1 MEMIVIVASGIFVL
15 IVLTSLYL
23 KRKSIKAFFDSIE
36 RRKEW
41 ARKRH
46 LFLNNMNEGVNPF
59 TGYQLVSYSI
69 NGKRN
74 EKAIMAYNIPLEDL
88 NCRNKWRTYLNNDL
102 NKFIETLRSHEFKM
116 LEISDCNGSKRIV
129 RL

>member
-1 MEMIVIVASGIFVL
+1 MIVIVASGIFVL

-23 KRKSIKAFFDSIE
+23 RRKSIKAFFDSIE

-41 ARKRH
+41 ARKRL
-46 LFLNNMNEGVNPF
+46 LFLDNMNEGVNPF

-74 EKAIMAYNIPLEDL
+74 EKAIMSYNIPLEDL

>member
-1 MEMIVIVASGIFVL
+1 MIVIVASGIFVL

>member
-1 MEMIVIVASGIFVL
+1 MEMIVIVATGIFVL
-15 IVLTSLYL
+15 IVLTSLFL

-59 TGYQLVSYSI
+59 TGYQLISYSI

-74 EKAIMAYNIPLEDL
+74 EKAIMSFNIPLEDL

>member
-15 IVLTSLYL
+15 IVLTSLFL
-23 KRKSIKAFFDSIE
+23 KRKSIKAFFESIE

-46 LFLNNMNEGVNPF
+46 LFLDNMNEGVNPF

-74 EKAIMAYNIPLEDL
+74 EKAIMSYNIPLEDL